1 MEKVISFQV
10 GTQKVTLKPV
20 AGEIVAIIG
29 DVDAPL
35 SEQVGLNVDRLTR
48 RGLTVY
54 GFFLGTF
61 QEFHISAKYFDYKA
75 VKALIEAVRES
86 EE

>member
-1 MEKVISFQV
+1 MKKVISFQV
-10 GTQKVTLKPV
+10 GLQKVTLKPV

-29 DVDAPL
+29 DVEAPVRD
-35 SEQVGLNVDRLTR
+35 QVSFNVDKLTR

-54 GFFLGTF
+54 GYFLGSF
-61 QEFHISAKYFDYKA
+61 QEFYISAKHFDFQQ
-75 VKALIEAVRES
+75 VKAFIESARES

>member
-1 MEKVISFQV
+1 MKKVISFQV
-10 GTQKVTLKPV
+10 GFQKVTLKPE
-20 AGEIVAIIG
+20 AGEIVAIVG
-29 DVDAPL
+29 NVYGPL
-35 SEQVGLNVDRLTR
+35 SEQVSFNVEKISR

-75 VKALIEAVRES
+75 VKAFISSARES